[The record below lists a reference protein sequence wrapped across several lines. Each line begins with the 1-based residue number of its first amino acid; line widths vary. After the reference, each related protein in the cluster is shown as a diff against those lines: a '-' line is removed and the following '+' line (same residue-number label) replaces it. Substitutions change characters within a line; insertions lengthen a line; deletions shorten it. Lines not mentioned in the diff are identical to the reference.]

1 VSGIANP
8 SVSDEWRRAGESLGA
23 ALVCRDNGFYAD
35 AVSRVY
41 YAIMHGAKAA
51 LESRQVHAASHQG
64 VISQFGLHFVKTDLI
79 DREWGIRLSQS
90 FKGRLA
96 ADYDAT
102 AEFDETD
109 ADLACGRA
117 AGFSRPHPGAAGSRP
132 CPWRWGWPVVPLR
145 VWPACAP
152 SAFGLTYTANNRHP
166 LPTT

>member
-1 VSGIANP
+1 MSGIANP

-64 VISQFGLHFVKTDLI
+64 VISQFGLHFVRTDLI

-109 ADLACGRA
+109 ADQACGRA
-117 AGFSRPHPGAAGSRP
+117 AAFLDLIRALLGPG
-132 CPWRWGWPVVPLR
+132 L
-145 VWPACAP
+145 AP
-152 SAFGLTYTANNRHP
+152 GDGDGR
-166 LPTT
+166 